1 MIFEIKTSEKQV
13 LLDHE
18 KLTVYQFAI
27 EFVIL
32 ADEVVEHLPRG
43 RAYTKCEK

>member
-1 MIFEIKTSEKQV
+1 MTAEIKTAEKQV

-18 KLTVYQFAI
+18 KLTVYQTAI

-32 ADEVVEHLPRG
+32 ADELIEHLPRG
-43 RAYTKCEK
+43 RD